1 MNFQDII
8 KELSFRTSRSSGA
21 GGQNVNKVS
30 SKVEVLLD
38 VAASLG
44 LSESEKAMVFEKIAT
59 KINAEGILGLTC
71 QTSRSQLINKELA
84 IEKLQDVL
92 EKALTVD
99 KIRKPTRIPAAID
112 RARRENKAAQSEK
125 KAARGKIMNYEL

>member
-1 MNFQDII
+1 MNFQEII

-38 VAASLG
+38 VQSSVA
-44 LSESEKAMVFEKIAT
+44 LSEGEKVIILEKLSG
-59 KINAEGILGLTC
+59 KINSEGVLGLTC

-84 IEKLQDVL
+84 MEKLEDLLVKTL
-92 EKALTVD
+92 LPE
-99 KIRKPTRIPAAID
+99 KIRKPTKIPASID
-112 RARRENKAAQSEK
+112 RARRDNKAAQAAK
-125 KAARGKIMNYEL
+125 KALRGKVDY

>member
-38 VAASLG
+38 VPQAIA
-44 LSESEKAMVFEKIAT
+44 LSEGEKAIILEKLAG
-59 KINAEGILGLTC
+59 KINSEGILGLTC

-84 IEKLQDVL
+84 IEKLEDLLVKTL
-92 EKALTVD
+92 LPE

-112 RARRENKAAQSEK
+112 RARRENKAAQATK
-125 KAARGKIMNYEL
+125 KAFRGKVTDY